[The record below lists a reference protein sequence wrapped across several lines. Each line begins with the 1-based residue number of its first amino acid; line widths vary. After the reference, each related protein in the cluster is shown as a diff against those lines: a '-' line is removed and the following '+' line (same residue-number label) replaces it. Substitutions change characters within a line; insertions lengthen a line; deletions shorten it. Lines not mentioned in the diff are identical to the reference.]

1 MTLELE
7 QIEQNGI
14 LVIVHRGSDRDFVA
28 LKVKKDSFINSF
40 DCYSTLNQSL
50 EPQCVPKYA
59 GHCCIPIFKWFYLTA
74 IKLMLVK
81 ALNRFKCYV
90 KLYYDLN
97 VVINNAEN
105 RMIEYVNNDKLR
117 NYIKNK
123 NQIKKKLIKN
133 QYQSCYF
140 YPIIMFITGG
150 MFGINF

>member
-1 MTLELE
+1 
-7 QIEQNGI
+7 
-14 LVIVHRGSDRDFVA
+14 
-28 LKVKKDSFINSF
+28 
-40 DCYSTLNQSL
+40 
-50 EPQCVPKYA
+50 
-59 GHCCIPIFKWFYLTA
+59 
-74 IKLMLVK
+74 MLVK

-133 QYQSCYF
+133 
-140 YPIIMFITGG
+140 
-150 MFGINF
+150 